1 MISTATVEATGRFL
15 PLKMDW
21 ERRTVQ
27 NVKNGPLHVS
37 IAVAMLWA
45 AVFNVIPI
53 KTSILIWS
61 QYVISEV

>member
-53 KTSILIWS
+53 NIDSNLESICH
-61 QYVISEV
+61 